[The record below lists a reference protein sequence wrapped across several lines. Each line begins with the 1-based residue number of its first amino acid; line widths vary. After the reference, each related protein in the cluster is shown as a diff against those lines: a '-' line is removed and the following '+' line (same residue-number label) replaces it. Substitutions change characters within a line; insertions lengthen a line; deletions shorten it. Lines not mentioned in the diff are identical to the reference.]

1 MCSEIKEK
9 LCAFKQED
17 ILDFITELNHVQQK
31 KLLAQIGQ
39 IDFEEL
45 DELIKKYVKNRP
57 TIKIPENISPSPY
70 FSEKP
75 DNDNNKRLYSNAEE
89 KGKQLLADGK
99 VAALTVAGGQGSRL
113 GFDGPKGSYSVTP
126 IKNKTLFQYFSE
138 SLLRAGSKFGAP
150 VKWYI
155 MTSTVNDQDT
165 RDFFRENNYFGLEK
179 SQIFFFTQGTMPA
192 IGVDGK
198 LLLSAKDSLALA
210 PNGHGGTLLALYK
223 SGALEDMKNNGIE
236 HISYFQVDNPLVS
249 VVNPFFI
256 GLHALQQS
264 EISARALIKTGPFE
278 KLGNF
283 CVVDHRLEI
292 IEYSDMP
299 DDLAQQR
306 EANGKLRFRAGSPAI
321 HVLSREFIERLT
333 AGGRLQLPWHRADK
347 KITYINKNGEKIT
360 PKESNGVKLE
370 TFIFDAIPMAEKTMI
385 LEAQR
390 ENEFAPVKN
399 QTGVDSAE
407 SCRAMLIARDAQ
419 WLEAVG
425 VTVPKNADGSPDCII
440 ELSPAKF
447 FNLEDVKEYFKNKK
461 PIIKSGDVVYY
472 E

>member
-9 LCAFKQED
+9 LCTFGQEH
-17 ILDFITELNHVQQK
+17 ILNFITELNQAQQEQ
-31 KLLAQIGQ
+31 LLAQIGE

-45 DELIKKYVKNRP
+45 DELIEKYVKNKQE
-57 TIKIPENISPSPY
+57 IKIPENISPSPY
-70 FSEKP
+70 FSENP
-75 DNDNNKRLYSNAEE
+75 ENDNHKKLYADAEK
-89 KGKQLLADGK
+89 KGKELLSDGK

-113 GFDGPKGSYSVTP
+113 GFDGPKGSYPVTP
-126 IKNKTLFQYFSE
+126 VKNKTLFQYFSE
-138 SLLRAGSKFGAP
+138 SLLRAGNKFGSP

-165 RDFFRENNYFGLEK
+165 RDFFRENDYFGLEE

-198 LLLSAKDSLALA
+198 LLLSEKDSLALA
-210 PNGHGGTLLALYK
+210 PNGHGGTILALFT
-223 SGALEDMKNNGIE
+223 SGALEDMKNSGIE

-256 GLHALQQS
+256 GLHALQNS

-283 CVVDHRLEI
+283 CVVDNRLEI

-299 DDLAQQR
+299 DELAQQR
-306 EANGKLRFRAGSPAI
+306 EENGKLRFRAGSPAI
-321 HVLSREFIERLT
+321 HVISREFVERLT
-333 AGGRLQLPWHRADK
+333 TGGRLQLPWHRADK
-347 KITYINKNGEKIT
+347 KVTYINQNGETIT
-360 PKESNGVKLE
+360 PEEPNGVKLE

-385 LEAQR
+385 LEGQR

-419 WLEAVG
+419 WLEDAG
-425 VTVPKNADGSPDCII
+425 VIIPKKTDGSPDCII
-440 ELSPAKF
+440 ELSPASF
-447 FNLEDVKEYFKNKK
+447 FDLEDVTEYFKNKNSV
-461 PIIKSGDVVYY
+461 IKSEDVVYY